1 MPCIFCKIIQK
12 EIPCKLAYED
22 EEILAFHD
30 ISPQAP
36 IHILVIP
43 KQHCPTLNSV
53 EKDNLGLISKM
64 YGVVQKIVK
73 EQKIDQSGYRCVINT
88 NAQGGQTVFHLH
100 LHILGGKQLGG
111 GMVG

>member
-1 MPCIFCKIIQK
+1 MDCIFCKIIKK

-22 EEILAFHD
+22 DEILAFHD

-36 IHILVIP
+36 VHILVIP
-43 KQHCPTLNSV
+43 KQHYPTLNTV
-53 EKDNLGLISKM
+53 EKNNLSILSKM
-64 YGVVQKIVK
+64 HGVVQQLVK
-73 EQKIDQSGYRCVINT
+73 EQEIDQSGYRCVINT

-100 LHILGGKQLGG
+100 LHILGGEQLGG